1 VLLSVIVR
9 RSRLRVLA
17 VLYTLAVALA
27 TPAAADP
34 AAAEAAKAGDM
45 RKLAIHAA
53 PEAVPEVA
61 LTDLA
66 DAERSLDEWRGQWVV
81 VNFWATWCAPCRAE
95 MPTLSRLA
103 ESGIPVVAVAT
114 GRNPPAAI
122 TRFFAESGIT
132 NLAVLRDPRSELARS
147 LGILGLP
154 VTLILDPQG
163 REAARLIGDAAW
175 DTPEAKAVIAALAA
189 D

>member
-1 VLLSVIVR
+1 
-9 RSRLRVLA
+9 LRIPA
-17 VLYTLAVALA
+17 VLYTLALALA

-45 RKLAIHAA
+45 RKLAVHAE
-53 PEAVPEVA
+53 PVDVPQVA

-66 DAERSLDEWRGQWVV
+66 EAERSLGEWQGQWVV

-95 MPTLSRLA
+95 MPTLSALA
-103 ESGIPVVAVAT
+103 GSGVPVVTVAT

-122 TRFFAESGIT
+122 ERFFAETGIT
-132 NLAVLRDPRSELARS
+132 NLPTLRDPRGELARS

-154 VTLILDPQG
+154 VTLVIDPEG
-163 REAARLIGDAAW
+163 REAARLVGDAHW
-175 DTPEAKAVIAALAA
+175 DTPEARAVLAALRGE
-189 D
+189 

>member
-1 VLLSVIVR
+1 
-9 RSRLRVLA
+9 LRPAA
-17 VLYTLAVALA
+17 VLYTLALTLATPALA
-27 TPAAADP
+27 TPALADP

-53 PEAVPEVA
+53 PAAVPAAA

-66 DAERSLDEWRGQWVV
+66 GAARSLAEWRGQWVV

-103 ESGIPVVAVAT
+103 AQGVTVVTVAA

-122 TRFFAESGIT
+122 ERFFAETGIT
-132 NLAVLRDPRSELARS
+132 NLPILRDPTSELARS

-154 VTLILDPQG
+154 VTLVLDPEG
-163 REAARLIGDAAW
+163 REAARLIGDAHW
-175 DTPEAKAVIAALAA
+175 DTPEALAVLSALRG

>member
-1 VLLSVIVR
+1 M
-9 RSRLRVLA
+9 RVLA
-17 VLYTLAVALA
+17 VLYTLALILA
-27 TPAAADP
+27 TPAQADP

-45 RKLAIHAA
+45 RKLAIHGEPA
-53 PEAVPEVA
+53 EVPQIA

-66 DAERSLDEWRGQWVV
+66 DADRTLAEWHGQWVV
-81 VNFWATWCAPCRAE
+81 VNFWATWCAPCLGE

-103 ESGIPVVAVAT
+103 EGGIPVITVAT

-122 TRFFAESGIT
+122 ERFFAEAGID
-132 NLAVLRDPRSELARS
+132 NLPILRDPRSELARS

-154 VTLILDPQG
+154 VTLILDPEG

-175 DTPEAKAVIAALAA
+175 DTPEALAVIAALRGN
-189 D
+189 